1 MNTLFERRM
10 TIIVTVFWMLVGLTV
25 VGAVSYAAP
34 SEPVPL
40 ATEPLATAEPVEPCP
55 EWRKAGVQVIHKCVD
70 EDHDMVCF
78 VPVGGVMQCQPMQ

>member
-1 MNTLFERRM
+1 MKTLFERHT
-10 TIIVTVFWMLVGLTV
+10 TIIVTVFWMLIGLTV
-25 VGAVSYAAP
+25 VGAQSYAAP
-34 SEPVPL
+34 SQTVPL
-40 ATEPLATAEPVEPCP
+40 ATEPLATETVEPCP